1 MESHQITE
9 ANEQIDKHGM
19 IIINGLAVK
28 EGELTRTEIAVNS
41 EGKITKLE
49 NLNRQTAL
57 IINARGK
64 LIFPGAVDPH
74 VHPRDGRQDYK
85 EDWLSLSKAALAGG
99 VTTALGMP
107 NTDPFTDT
115 AERLK
120 SRLELAEK
128 SLINYGEYIGSIG
141 DNFKDLK
148 SPFIQKNAAG
158 IKVYLND
165 TTGGFTI
172 SPADTFK
179 LAEKLCRT
187 GNQLTF
193 VLHAEGQTLNE
204 IAPKLLQLGQR
215 VHVAHISLAS
225 EVHLVEELQKK
236 GLPTTKKRLP
246 ITAEVTP
253 HHLLIAID
261 EIREKVRTDLCD
273 LCVMKPPLSPKK
285 DLPALYQG
293 LHNGAI
299 VAIATDHA
307 PHTKAEKDANLAKGK
322 PTYGVTGLQ
331 EMLPLMLTHLR
342 EHRLYLPAIAN
353 LISTSP
359 AHHAKLQSRGEI
371 KIGNWADLAI
381 IDQNEQFQIGDKYH
395 PLYSRAGWSIYQDW
409 PVKGL
414 VETTIVNGKI
424 AYADGNFAEKSTAQQ
439 VRFNR

>member
-1 MESHQITE
+1 
-9 ANEQIDKHGM
+9 
-19 IIINGLAVK
+19 
-28 EGELTRTEIAVNS
+28 
-41 EGKITKLE
+41 
-49 NLNRQTAL
+49 
-57 IINARGK
+57 
-64 LIFPGAVDPH
+64 
-74 VHPRDGRQDYK
+74 
-85 EDWLSLSKAALAGG
+85 
-99 VTTALGMP
+99 
-107 NTDPFTDT
+107 
-115 AERLK
+115 
-120 SRLELAEK
+120 
-128 SLINYGEYIGSIG
+128 
-141 DNFKDLK
+141 
-148 SPFIQKNAAG
+148 
-158 IKVYLND
+158 
-165 TTGGFTI
+165 
-172 SPADTFK
+172 
-179 LAEKLCRT
+179 
-187 GNQLTF
+187 
-193 VLHAEGQTLNE
+193 
-204 IAPKLLQLGQR
+204 
-215 VHVAHISLAS
+215 
-225 EVHLVEELQKK
+225 
-236 GLPTTKKRLP
+236 
-246 ITAEVTP
+246 
-253 HHLLIAID
+253 
-261 EIREKVRTDLCD
+261 
-273 LCVMKPPLSPKK
+273 MKPPLSPKK